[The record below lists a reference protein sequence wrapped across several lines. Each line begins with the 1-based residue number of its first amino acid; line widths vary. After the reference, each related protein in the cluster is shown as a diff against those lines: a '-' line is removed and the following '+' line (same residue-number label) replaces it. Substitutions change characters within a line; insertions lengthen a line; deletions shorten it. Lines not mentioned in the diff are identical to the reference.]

1 MYQKLKDNII
11 NPKGLIRRMKDKPL
25 PTLGFFILFSSIL
38 ALPGIVRVLAFNE
51 LTPNIKTSLRQ
62 ELITDLN
69 IPCTINETLT
79 CETDEIYSIAQDT
92 FTIVVDP
99 SSEYTPADNGI
110 VIVFTEDTI
119 ITYSNQLN
127 ILSTPYVDNQGISVW
142 PSAWDELV
150 FDVDSDAFWNQLF
163 LGIDQFLEEYEG
175 IWKSTFVVS
184 VFLSAVFLLFVDVM
198 LDTIILSFFRFS
210 KLRFGSLLKI
220 VVHTMTLYVLITAI
234 LQLWGLVIPYG
245 LDLVLQLQPI
255 IYAVIAIR
263 SSKESNQNV

>member
-1 MYQKLKDNII
+1 MYQKLRDNII
-11 NPKGLIRRMKDKPL
+11 NPKGLLNRMKEKPL
-25 PTLGFFILFSSIL
+25 LTFGFFMLFASIL
-38 ALPGIVRVLAFNE
+38 ALPGIIRVISFNE
-51 LTPNIKTSLRQ
+51 LTPNIRTSLRQ
-62 ELITDLN
+62 ELVENLN
-69 IPCTINETLT
+69 IPCTINETLS
-79 CETDEIYSIAQDT
+79 CETNEIHTIEQDT
-92 FTIVVDP
+92 FRIILDPANKFVPSNTGIVVVLQE
-99 SSEYTPADNGI
+99 SS
-110 VIVFTEDTI
+110 
-119 ITYSNQLN
+119 ITAYSNEVEFLT
-127 ILSTPYVDNQGISVW
+127 TPYVDNQGTSIW
-142 PSAWDELV
+142 PNAWDELV

-263 SSKESNQNV
+263 SSKEFNQNV

>member
-1 MYQKLKDNII
+1 MYHKLKDNII
-11 NPKGLIRRMKDKPL
+11 NPKGLIRRMKDKPF

-62 ELITDLN
+62 ELIRDLN
-69 IPCTINETLT
+69 IPCIINETLT
-79 CETDEIYSIAQDT
+79 CDTDEIYTIHQDT

-99 SSEYTPADNGI
+99 SGEYTPADNGI
-110 VIVFTEDTI
+110 VIVFEEDTV

-127 ILSTPYVDNQGISVW
+127 ILSTPYVDNQGISIW
-142 PSAWDELV
+142 PNAWDELV

-263 SSKESNQNV
+263 SSREFNQNV